1 MPERII
7 IIGAGH
13 AGGTTAITLRELG
26 FSGSLTLIGEEDHS
40 PYERP
45 NLSKG
50 FLSGD
55 EPEPVW
61 LAPAD
66 RWNELDV
73 VLKTANP
80 AVGIDREKG
89 EVLLADGTSEPFDAL
104 VLATGGRVRPLP
116 LPHHDAVHYLRTTDD
131 ARALAAKARSG
142 ARALVVGGGV
152 IGLEAAS
159 TLKGMGLSAVV
170 IEANERLL
178 GRNIPAEAAQW
189 LADAHTRIGVEV
201 RLGRSLVSLT
211 DTTDSSI
218 TATFDDSITQD
229 FDLVVVGIGII
240 PNTDLAEKAGLAIDG
255 GIVVNDDYRTSNDAR
270 IFAIGDV
277 AARLGD
283 DGARRMETWAHAQS
297 SARKAALAI
306 LDQPAEAEPAPWFWT
321 DQCGHNL
328 QILGDPAAA
337 DHVVERG
344 EGVRLYLRD
353 GALVGAVC
361 LDKPRDFAAARRLVG
376 KVLNAEIAADP
387 ANDLRKAA

>member
-26 FSGSLTLIGEEDHS
+26 FSGSLTLIGEEGHA

-50 FLSGD
+50 FLCGD

-66 RWNELDV
+66 RWNALDV

-89 EVLLADGTSEPFDAL
+89 EVLLSDGTSEPFDAL

-116 LPHHDAVHYLRTTDD
+116 LPHHDAVYYLRTADD

-189 LADAHTRIGVEV
+189 LAEAHARIGVEV

-211 DTTDSSI
+211 DTADSSV
-218 TATFDDSITQD
+218 TATFDDSATQD

-240 PNTDLAEKAGLAIDG
+240 PNTDLAEKAGLAVDG
-255 GIVVNDDYRTSNDAR
+255 GIVVNDDYRSSDDAR

-283 DGARRMETWAHAQS
+283 GGARRMETWAHAQS
-297 SARKAALAI
+297 SARKTALTI
-306 LDQPAEAEPAPWFWT
+306 LGQPAEAEPTPWFWT

-337 DHVVERG
+337 DHVVKRG

-376 KVLNAEIAADP
+376 KVLNTEIAADP
-387 ANDLRKAA
+387 TNDLRKAA

>member
-1 MPERII
+1 MPERIV

-13 AGGTTAITLRELG
+13 AGGATAITLRDLG
-26 FSGSLTLIGEEDHS
+26 FSGQITLVGEEDHA

-50 FLSGD
+50 FLCGE

-61 LAPAD
+61 VAPIE
-66 RWNELDV
+66 RWNALDV
-73 VLKTANP
+73 ALKTSNP
-80 AVGIDREKG
+80 AIGIDRERGK
-89 EVLLADGTSEPFDAL
+89 VLLADGTSEPFDAL

-131 ARALAAKARSG
+131 ARALATKARPG
-142 ARALVVGGGV
+142 ARALIVGGGV

-178 GRNIPAEAAQW
+178 GRNIPAETAQW
-189 LADAHTRIGVEV
+189 LADAHARIGVEV
-201 RLGRSLVSLT
+201 RLGRSLVSLC
-211 DTTDSSI
+211 DGI
-218 TATFDDSITQD
+218 EGAVVATFDDGTTQD

-240 PNTDLAEKAGLAIDG
+240 PNTALAEKADLAVDG
-255 GIVVNDDYRTSNDAR
+255 GIVVNDDYRTQADAR
-270 IFAIGDV
+270 IFAVGDV

-283 DGARRMETWAHAQS
+283 GGARRMETWAHAQS

-306 LDQPAEAEPAPWFWT
+306 LDLPAEVEPTPWFWT

-328 QILGDPAAA
+328 QILGDPAVA
-337 DHVVERG
+337 DRVIERG
-344 EGVRLYLRD
+344 EYVRIYLRE
-353 GALVGAVC
+353 GIMVGAVC

-376 KVLNAEIAADP
+376 KVLNAEIVADP
-387 ANDLRKAA
+387 TCDLRKSA